1 MNSPNTSE
9 METMQSSVGVL
20 PSAGAPVD
28 LRMEPR
34 SGALPAGA
42 LPSGALPSGGL
53 GGLLLRLDAG
63 QREQR
68 LQQELEALKKSQELQ
83 KQRLFADFQKQ
94 HEVLTRQHEAQLQE
108 HLKQQQEV
116 LAARRQEELEQRRQQ
131 EQQEEQEKL
140 HQQLLLLRHKDKTKE
155 SAIASSEVKLKLQ
168 EFLLN
173 KKEPAINHWGISLD
187 RGPPPPTDC
196 PPCWPAMGR
205 TTSHSARPPRS
216 LT

>member
-1 MNSPNTSE
+1 MSQRRCVCDAEGLCSP
-9 METMQSSVGVL
+9 
-20 PSAGAPVD
+20 APVD

-108 HLKQQQEV
+108 HLKVHLVYTPV
-116 LAARRQEELEQRRQQ
+116 LYTWCTHLYCTHATTPLLYTYYHTCTVHILPHLYYTPGVHTFTLHILPNLYCTHTPTPLLYKYYHTFTVYILPHMYYHTLCTHILPRQNE
-131 EQQEEQEKL
+131 
-140 HQQLLLLRHKDKTKE
+140 
-155 SAIASSEVKLKLQ
+155 
-168 EFLLN
+168 
-173 KKEPAINHWGISLD
+173 
-187 RGPPPPTDC
+187 
-196 PPCWPAMGR
+196 
-205 TTSHSARPPRS
+205 
-216 LT
+216 

>member
-1 MNSPNTSE
+1 
-9 METMQSSVGVL
+9 
-20 PSAGAPVD
+20 
-28 LRMEPR
+28 MEPR

-108 HLKQQQEV
+108 QDPF
-116 LAARRQEELEQRRQQ
+116 A
-131 EQQEEQEKL
+131 
-140 HQQLLLLRHKDKTKE
+140 LLRVGKHYRVHWDE
-155 SAIASSEVKLKLQ
+155 SVVFSSFVSYSIKGLQQTHPLSFSLK
-168 EFLLN
+168 
-173 KKEPAINHWGISLD
+173 
-187 RGPPPPTDC
+187 GPV
-196 PPCWPAMGR
+196 A
-205 TTSHSARPPRS
+205 
-216 LT
+216 